1 MGILSDQTK
10 YREAIAHFDKQI
22 DRMHTD
28 FDKYRRGETHRVP
41 DWQRLER
48 DLIFFSRR
56 KASSLEL
63 SNQLDR
69 VRGRPLPWNS
79 QISLT
84 GFSTNFRYAREYGC
98 NGSSCS
104 SAVRNFQPFE
114 RPFIA
119 DHPILFRYCL

>member
-1 MGILSDQTK
+1 MALLFSAIEVLIHTAVCLKRPSMGILSDQTK

-22 DRMHTD
+22 DRMHAD
-28 FDKYRRGETHRVP
+28 FDKYRRGETHRMP

-69 VRGRPLPWNS
+69 VLYKFQIRKRVWLQWAELFQRG
-79 QISLT
+79 
-84 GFSTNFRYAREYGC
+84 A
-98 NGSSCS
+98 
-104 SAVRNFQPFE
+104 
-114 RPFIA
+114 
-119 DHPILFRYCL
+119 